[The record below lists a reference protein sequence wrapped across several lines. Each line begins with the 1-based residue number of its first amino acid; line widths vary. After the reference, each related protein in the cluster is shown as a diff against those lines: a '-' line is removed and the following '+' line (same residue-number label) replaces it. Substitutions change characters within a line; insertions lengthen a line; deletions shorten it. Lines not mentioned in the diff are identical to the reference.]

1 MNEPVVKFADDF
13 YLGLHG
19 YARHVHALNQHW
31 WYDEK
36 GTRIES
42 TWHIPTR
49 INLMLSEV
57 FEGFEAFRKNQEDD
71 HIPYPGLWAEMADV
85 VIRILD
91 SAAAFGWK
99 LEHGEVAYLKWWNP
113 ATTSELIMD
122 LADHITW
129 LAHVLLDPKPW
140 WDVTPGQLA
149 YAIIEKA
156 EAIAKAEGCADFW
169 QVVYDK
175 LIYNQ
180 TRPNHTYAERA
191 KAGGKKF

>member
-1 MNEPVVKFADDF
+1 MTAILKFDADRWQ
-13 YLGLHG
+13 LSE
-19 YARHVHALNQHW
+19 YAVHVHQLNQHW

-36 GTRIES
+36 GNKIES
-42 TWHIPTR
+42 TFHLPTR

-57 FEGFEAFRKNQEDD
+57 FEGFEAFRKNQKDD
-71 HIPYPGLWAEMADV
+71 HLPQYPGLWAEMADV

-91 SAAAFGWK
+91 SAAGFGWT
-99 LEHGEVAYLKWWNP
+99 LELDPAGFLLWWSP
-113 ATTSELIMD
+113 STTSELIMD

-129 LAHVLLDPKPW
+129 LAHILLDPEAW
-140 WDVTPGQLA
+140 WDVSPGTIA

-156 EAIAKAEGCADFW
+156 EAIAKAEGCPDFW

-175 LIYNQ
+175 LVYNAA
-180 TRPNHTYAERA
+180 RADHTYAERA